1 MKEFY
6 QKKVVPQLKKEF
18 GYKNNL
24 MVPSLKK
31 VVINIG
37 LGQGLRDPKFN
48 EAAENTLKRISGQQP
63 VKTRAKKAISAF
75 KIRKGMVV
83 GLKVTLRGARMY
95 DFVYKLIN
103 ITLPRVR
110 DFRGLSADLID
121 QQGNLSIGFKE
132 NIVFPEVKSDELDKI
147 HGLEVSIETTAK
159 NKAEGLALLKYLG
172 FQFKSAV

>member
-1 MKEFY
+1 
-6 QKKVVPQLKKEF
+6 
-18 GYKNNL
+18 
-24 MVPSLKK
+24 
-31 VVINIG
+31 
-37 LGQGLRDPKFN
+37 
-48 EAAENTLKRISGQQP
+48 
-63 VKTRAKKAISAF
+63 
-75 KIRKGMVV
+75 MVV

-95 DFVYKLIN
+95 DFVHKLIN

-172 FQFKSAV
+172 FPFKSAV